1 MNWLLAVVLA
11 ILIVNALIGRKAGFI
26 KTIFSLV
33 SMIIAIVLTIWIS
46 PTVKDFMNSNEKLH
60 TYLSEKVEK
69 VVKPEVEKNKEEKK
83 ETIIEKLPLPKS
95 LRKGILNN
103 EKVKT
108 GGSAAAKKLT
118 AYIVEYLVGAM
129 INALAFIV
137 TFIVILII
145 LWLVFAALNLI
156 SKLPVLNS
164 MNKTAGFLAG
174 AVQGL
179 VIVWVLFILL
189 TVFGGTTFGR
199 DALQM
204 IGENEA
210 LSFIYNNNLLLRYV
224 IGITEGFF

>member
-1 MNWLLAVVLA
+1 
-11 ILIVNALIGRKAGFI
+11 
-26 KTIFSLV
+26 
-33 SMIIAIVLTIWIS
+33 
-46 PTVKDFMNSNEKLH
+46 
-60 TYLSEKVEK
+60 
-69 VVKPEVEKNKEEKK
+69 
-83 ETIIEKLPLPKS
+83 
-95 LRKGILNN
+95 
-103 EKVKT
+103 
-108 GGSAAAKKLT
+108 
-118 AYIVEYLVGAM
+118 M

-224 IGITEGFF
+224 IGITEWFF